1 MAEIS
6 RQNDASEGEEAGVSL
21 RGIAASVERELA
33 PPKEEREYP
42 EFTFNGLATPP
53 EEVDRSL
60 LSLFGQLTVLPGTCA
75 VLTGRSGFQKVFHP
89 GTYGLFDV
97 PLGRAM
103 VQVVNVASQ
112 TREMPPV
119 TALSADKWNV
129 TLKVAVD
136 FRVSDAVEIAVSLN
150 PLDTL
155 DTVATSCVLA
165 QIESMSHDALTGR
178 PDEEAGVD
186 EVARQIRERLRGKP
200 SLKGLEIINVTVAQ
214 RKGDERRIKIVQDAT
229 VEGTRILEESKL
241 QQRRD
246 EAQLVDLAAQ
256 KKIAKRAQEVALIEA
271 ETARRKVEEEEKLKI
286 AQAQLE
292 AQAAEIRQ
300 TQEEWQ
306 AELKRREEEWRTAKE
321 LEILQTKSQH
331 EERLEAIKGIAQTT
345 AEAAKSGTLGSL
357 SVSPRRRP
365 ETMISE
371 AEPVLEQGIQALRAF
386 QERATPR
393 TYLPLHLD
401 YPDPYQR
408 LRLEEQRLAKI
419 KGAESEVI
427 LRGGRIAAATV
438 NYRGYRLK
446 IECPP
451 EYPES
456 APRTTIVG
464 PGGEEKPFEFA
475 WDESCYLSDLV
486 REALLQLAVGT
497 ATDEGNG

>member
-1 MAEIS
+1 MAEIF
-6 RQNDASEGEEAGVSL
+6 RQDADEGEGTEVSL
-21 RGIAASVERELA
+21 KGIAASVERELA
-33 PPKEEREYP
+33 PRGEEREYP

-75 VLTGRSGFQKVFHP
+75 VLTGRGGFQKVYHP
-89 GTYGLFDV
+89 GTYSIFDV

-103 VQVVNVASQ
+103 VQVVNMASQ
-112 TREMPPV
+112 TREIPTV

-129 TLKVAVD
+129 TLKIAVD
-136 FRVSDAVEIAVSLN
+136 FRVCDPVKIAESLN
-150 PLDTL
+150 PLETL

-186 EVARQIRERLRGKP
+186 EVARQILERLMEKP
-200 SLKGLEIINVTVAQ
+200 SLTGLRIINVTVAE

-229 VEGTRILEESKL
+229 VEDTRIVEESKL
-241 QQRRD
+241 QQQRG
-246 EAQLVDLAAQ
+246 EARLADLTAQ
-256 KKIAKRAQEVALIEA
+256 KKIARRAQEVALIEA
-271 ETARRKVEEEEKLKI
+271 ETARKKMEEEEKLKI

-292 AQAAEIRQ
+292 AQAAEIRRV
-300 TQEEWQ
+300 QEEWQ

-321 LEILQTKSQH
+321 LEMLHTKSQH
-331 EERLEAIKGIAQTT
+331 EEKLEAIKGIAQTT
-345 AEAAKSGTLGSL
+345 TEAAKSGTLGSL
-357 SVSPRRRP
+357 GVSPRRRP

-371 AEPVLEQGIQALRAF
+371 AEPVLEQGIQALKSF
-386 QERATPR
+386 QERVVPTTHFLPR
-393 TYLPLHLD
+393 LD
-401 YPDPYQR
+401 YQDPYQR

-419 KGAESEVI
+419 KGAEFEVI

-438 NYRGYRLK
+438 NYRGYKLK

-451 EYPES
+451 EYPEGS
-456 APRTTIVG
+456 PSTTIVG
-464 PGGEEKPFEFA
+464 SEGEEKPFEFA

-486 REALLQLAVGT
+486 REALLQLAGGT
-497 ATDEGNG
+497 TVDEGSR

>member
-1 MAEIS
+1 MVGIYG
-6 RQNDASEGEEAGVSL
+6 RDADEGEGTGVSL
-21 RGIAASVERELA
+21 KGIAASVERELA
-33 PPKEEREYP
+33 PRGEEREFP

-53 EEVDRSL
+53 EEIDRSL
-60 LSLFGQLTVLPGTCA
+60 LSFFGQLTVLPGTCA
-75 VLTGRSGFQKVFHP
+75 VLTGRGGFQKVYHP

-97 PLGRAM
+97 PLGRAV

-112 TREMPPV
+112 MREMPPV

-129 TLKVAVD
+129 TLKVVVD
-136 FRVSDAVEIAVSLN
+136 FRVGDPVAIAGSLN
-150 PLDTL
+150 PLETL

-178 PDEEAGVD
+178 PDEESGVD
-186 EVARQIRERLRGKP
+186 EVARQILERLREKP
-200 SLKGLEIINVTVAQ
+200 SLRGLEVINVTIAQ
-214 RKGDERRIKIVQDAT
+214 RKGDERRIKIVQDAA
-229 VEGTRILEESKL
+229 VGETRS
-241 QQRRD
+241 
-246 EAQLVDLAAQ
+246 EARLAELRAQ
-256 KKIAKRAQEVALIEA
+256 KRIARREQEVALVEA

-286 AQAQLE
+286 TQAELE
-292 AQAAEIRQ
+292 AEAAEIRRD
-300 TQEEWQ
+300 QEEWQ

-357 SVSPRRRP
+357 GVSPRRRP

-401 YPDPYQR
+401 YQDPYQR

-427 LRGGRIAAATV
+427 LRSGRIAAATV
-438 NYRGYRLK
+438 NYRGYKLR

-451 EYPES
+451 EYPDS
-456 APRTTIVG
+456 APSTTVIG
-464 PGGEEKPFEFA
+464 SEGDEKPFEFA

-486 REALLQLAVGT
+486 REALLQLAGGT

>member
-1 MAEIS
+1 MVEMYD
-6 RQNDASEGEEAGVSL
+6 RDVNEGEGTGVSL
-21 RGIAASVERELA
+21 KGIAASVERELA
-33 PPKEEREYP
+33 PRREEREYP

-75 VLTGRSGFQKVFHP
+75 VLTGRGGFQKVFHP
-89 GTYGLFDV
+89 GTYSLFEV

-103 VQVVNVASQ
+103 VQVVNMASQ

-136 FRVSDAVEIAVSLN
+136 FRVRDPVEIAASLN
-150 PLDTL
+150 PLETL

-165 QIESMSHDALTGR
+165 QIESMFHDALTGR

-186 EVARQIRERLRGKP
+186 EVARQILERLRGKP
-200 SLKGLEIINVTVAQ
+200 SLRGLQIINVTIAQ
-214 RKGDERRIKIVQDAT
+214 RKGDERRIKIVQDAA
-229 VEGTRILEESKL
+229 VEETRILEESKL
-241 QQRRD
+241 QQQRD
-246 EAQLVDLAAQ
+246 AAQLVDLTAQ
-256 KKIAKRAQEVALIEA
+256 KKIARHAQEVALIEA
-271 ETARRKVEEEEKLKI
+271 ETARRRMEEEERLKI

-292 AQAAEIRQ
+292 AEAAEIRRA
-300 TQEEWQ
+300 QEEWQ
-306 AELKRREEEWRTAKE
+306 AELTRREEEWRTAKE

-365 ETMISE
+365 ETLISE
-371 AEPVLEQGIQALRAF
+371 AEPVVEQGIQALRSF
-386 QERATPR
+386 QERVSTR
-393 TYLPLHLD
+393 TYLPARLD
-401 YPDPYQR
+401 HQDPYQR

-419 KGAESEVI
+419 KGAEFEVI
-427 LRGGRIAAATV
+427 LRSGRIAAATV
-438 NYRGYRLK
+438 SYRGYKLK

-451 EYPES
+451 EYPEG
-456 APRTTIVG
+456 APSTTIVG
-464 PGGEEKPFEFA
+464 SEGEEKPLEFA
-475 WDESCYLSDLV
+475 WDESCYLSDVV
-486 REALLQLAVGT
+486 REALLQLAVGVS
-497 ATDEGNG
+497 E